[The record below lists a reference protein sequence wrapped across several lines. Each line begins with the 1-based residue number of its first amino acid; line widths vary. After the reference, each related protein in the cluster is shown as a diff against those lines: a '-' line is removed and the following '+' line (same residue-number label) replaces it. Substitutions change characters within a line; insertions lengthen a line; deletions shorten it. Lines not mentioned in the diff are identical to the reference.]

1 MRTRVGLVAVAL
13 VAVGLLASACSAG
26 DSSAPVVVDDTTAP
40 TTVTTLDAA
49 PATAAPATAAP
60 QCARDGLPKTVA
72 YDTIDGVDPNL
83 LSIDIHAPAG
93 ACGAPVVRWV
103 HGGGYRIGDKAQQ
116 VSDKAQQVSDKAQQV
131 SDKAQ
136 QVSDKAQ
143 QVSDKAQQVS
153 DKVTLFNDKGWIL
166 VSVNSRLTEQD
177 NPESANFPDHFDDVA
192 SAVAWG
198 HDNIG
203 AYGGDPS
210 RIALLG
216 HSAGADIVSNVT
228 TNPTYLAAHGL
239 GLDSVVCAGPLDTE
253 GFDKVTAAA
262 SDPDSE
268 KEQWQAALGE
278 NPNYL
283 TETSAIL
290 LVKPGIGIP
299 PTIGVVRGSPQRQ
312 TIETAYLATLEAAGV
327 ATVSIDARSIG
338 HSQVNTQIGAAG
350 DTVMTAPVVAFLTDC
365 FNPVVPKVV
374 P

>member
-1 MRTRVGLVAVAL
+1 M
-13 VAVGLLASACSAG
+13 
-26 DSSAPVVVDDTTAP
+26 
-40 TTVTTLDAA
+40 
-49 PATAAPATAAP
+49 
-60 QCARDGLPKTVA
+60 
-72 YDTIDGVDPNL
+72 
-83 LSIDIHAPAG
+83 
-93 ACGAPVVRWV
+93 
-103 HGGGYRIGDKAQQ
+103 
-116 VSDKAQQVSDKAQQV
+116 
-131 SDKAQ
+131 
-136 QVSDKAQ
+136 
-143 QVSDKAQQVS
+143 
-153 DKVTLFNDKGWIL
+153 
-166 VSVNSRLTEQD
+166 
-177 NPESANFPDHFDDVA
+177 
-192 SAVAWG
+192 AWG

-239 GLDSVVCAGPLDTE
+239 DLDSVVCAGPLDTE
-253 GFDKVTAAA
+253 GFDKVMAAP
-262 SDPDSE
+262 SDPDGE

-283 TETSAIL
+283 TETSATL

>member
-1 MRTRVGLVAVAL
+1 MRTRVGLAAVAL
-13 VAVGLLASACSAG
+13 VAAGLLASACRAG
-26 DSSAPVVVDDTTAP
+26 DSSAPVVVDDTTAA

-49 PATAAPATAAP
+49 SATAAS
-60 QCARDGLPKTVA
+60 QCARDGLPETVA

-83 LSIDIHAPAG
+83 LSIDIHAPAD
-93 ACGAPVVRWV
+93 ACGAPVVMWV

-116 VSDKAQQVSDKAQQV
+116 VRDKI
-131 SDKAQ
+131 
-136 QVSDKAQ
+136 
-143 QVSDKAQQVS
+143 
-153 DKVTLFNDKGWIL
+153 TLFNDKGWIL
-166 VSVNSRLTEQD
+166 VSVNYRLTEPD

-262 SDPDSE
+262 SDPDGE
-268 KEQWQAALGE
+268 KEQWQVALGE

-283 TETSAIL
+283 TETSATL

-312 TIETAYLATLEAAGV
+312 TIESAYLATLEAAGV